1 MGLVYVPDNQ
11 MMGGQAGGWNPM
23 GGQAVPDRLNQLRQ
37 NQYAQ
42 MQQPQM
48 MQGQEQMQ
56 QAQMQQ
62 AQMNQSIIWVRGQEG
77 ADRYLMAPNTTQPLW
92 DMDNPVIYLKSTDA
106 SGQPSMKILD
116 YQERP
121 SAPAVTAGS
130 AQGITRE
137 EFASMMAKMD
147 ALNAKIEAM
156 PTRQSRRNAKTE
168 DEDNG

>member
-1 MGLVYVPDNQ
+1 MGLMYVPDNQ
-11 MMGGQAGGWNPM
+11 MMQGQMGAWNQM

-42 MQQPQM
+42 MQQTQM
-48 MQGQEQMQ
+48 MQGQAQMQ

-62 AQMNQSIIWVRGQEG
+62 AQMNQSMIWVRGQEG
-77 ADRYLMAPNTTQPLW
+77 ADRFLMAPNTTQPLW

-106 SGQPSMKILD
+106 SGQASMKTLD

-121 SAPAVTAGS
+121 SVPAAQAG
-130 AQGITRE
+130 AQQGITRE

-156 PTRQSRRNAKTE
+156 PVRQSRRNTNRE